1 MDPVSIIGLAGSV
14 LGIVDVMTKS
24 IAALKNLQTQ
34 WQVVDW
40 TITSII
46 GHLTTL
52 KAALN
57 QISQWISTDLAA
69 KPQHYQLVLDLGDAL
84 GSCKALILYID
95 SYLCKLE
102 WNEDSSLTF
111 QSRLRAVLNDGGVK
125 DCVNHL
131 NNQSNALNLLLT
143 ALNW

>member
-1 MDPVSIIGLAGSV
+1 MEPISIIGLAGSV
-14 LGIVDVMTKS
+14 VGIVDVMTKS
-24 IAALKNLQTQ
+24 IVALKNLQSR
-34 WQVVDW
+34 WQIADW
-40 TITSII
+40 TITLII

-57 QISQWISTDLAA
+57 HISQWISTDLAA
-69 KPQHYQLVLDLGDAL
+69 EPQHYQLVLDLGDAL
-84 GSCKALILYID
+84 SSCKALVLYID
-95 SYLCKLE
+95 SRLCKLE
-102 WNEDSSLTF
+102 WDQDNSLTF

-143 ALNW
+143 ALSW